1 MPSGEK
7 GTDSLPHGIAVLF
20 ALFMLGVSA
29 HLFLTCFH
37 PARKRQLHWGRFGRG
52 PVLSR
57 WSHVAAAI
65 WAASVPWV
73 IAKLSF
79 DIPGGVEAVG
89 QVVVVAASAAMI
101 GGMIYDCA
109 VHWLKPT
116 SKPSR

>member
-1 MPSGEK
+1 MPQGFAI
-7 GTDSLPHGIAVLF
+7 LL

-57 WSHVAAAI
+57 WSHVAAGI
-65 WAASVPWV
+65 WAATAPWLFV
-73 IAKLSF
+73 TGSF
-79 DIPGGVEAVG
+79 GIHGGVEAVG
-89 QVVVVAASAAMI
+89 HVVVAAASAAMI

-116 SKPSR
+116 SKPGR